1 MQRTDLGYWANS
13 FSKNGDFSDEHG
25 HQFLSELAYRNIYKK
40 IVTFEYEPGQILTEK
55 DLISQL
61 EMGRTPIREA
71 VRSLASHGIIEMHL
85 NKALLVRPI
94 TIQNTKALFAAM
106 NVLEQSVAVNI
117 YQADLNEEIGLMQQ
131 AQDAMKKAVEDRRI
145 FEVLM
150 ANHVFHMFLYLA
162 SRNEYLIYALK
173 RVRFEAERLGYISFS
188 VEIFH
193 DQPVDQLYGILLT
206 DHEMILDCL
215 KARDFKALQD
225 IIYKHHL
232 TFCNRVVEYLSPK
245 HSNREINNWMIR
257 KSPLENK

>member
-1 MQRTDLGYWANS
+1 MQPIDLGYWANS
-13 FSKNGDFSDEHG
+13 FSKYGDFSDEHG
-25 HQFLSELAYRNIYKK
+25 HQYLSELAYRNIYKK
-40 IVTFEYEPGQILTEK
+40 IVTFEYEPGLILTEK
-55 DLISQL
+55 DLINQL

-71 VRSLASHGIIEMHL
+71 VRSLSSHGIIEMHL

-117 YQADLNEEIGLMQQ
+117 YPTDLSKEINLMQQ
-131 AQDAMKKAVEDRRI
+131 AQEAMKKAVENRRI

-150 ANHVFHMFLYLA
+150 ANHVFHMFMYLA
-162 SRNEYLIYALK
+162 SHNEYLIYALK

-193 DQPVDQLYGILLT
+193 DQPVDQLYDILLN

-215 KARDFKALQD
+215 KARDFKGLQET
-225 IIYKHHL
+225 IYKHHQ
-232 TFCNRVVEYLSPK
+232 TFCNRIVEYLSPRQ
-245 HSNREINNWMIR
+245 SNPEVNDWVLR
-257 KSPLENK
+257 KSPLENE